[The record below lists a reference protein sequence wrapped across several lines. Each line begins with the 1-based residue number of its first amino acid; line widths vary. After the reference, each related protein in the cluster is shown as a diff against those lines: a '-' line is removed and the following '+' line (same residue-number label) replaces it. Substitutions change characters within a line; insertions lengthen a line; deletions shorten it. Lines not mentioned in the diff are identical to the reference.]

1 MASSIL
7 WGANGHLD
15 QGAPYT
21 TVSVSQQASDLHK
34 VFGSGTVPYRAFG
47 DSSEAPSSVASQVRQ
62 LQGEGVQPIVGV
74 DTYPAWGSFSSTQ
87 AAYQWAFNEAA
98 SYAQADPNIKYFEIG
113 NEWSADTT
121 NFPTP
126 SNPLS
131 PSGWTSGP
139 NFQDAVAVT
148 AGAIAAI
155 RQYDPSATIIGGA
168 QGGWTQEGFA
178 VALAQ
183 ALQSEYPGKMWDE
196 TVLHWYSNMGDN
208 PANFNG
214 GENAFAALLP
224 IGKPIAITEFGPQ
237 NNDAN
242 AASDVTTMMKNFEA
256 NAAPSSTSPG
266 ILQADYYELYPN
278 AGWNEALYNV
288 HGTTTSLSSV
298 GQAVQAEI
306 KALGGNAT
314 DDPSGSSGSGGSG
327 SGSGS
332 SGSGSGGSSGS
343 TTPASP
349 NDTVITPGTG
359 SISDGQ
365 GNTFTITSGGL
376 VDLNGSALGFTQ
388 NLIDGAN
395 QINLNGGDILNIN
408 DETGIPSLSINV
420 NAPGAIVGGALNGAL
435 GQVKINLA
443 PNTSTVFTGT
453 YDDGGFAFGGP
464 LDISGGGTLIN
475 EGTITAVFAQIDSNV
490 LGTGTMKFTATHDS
504 GREGHVD
511 LSGASGGGLSYDLT
525 YCSSLTVEHPNT
537 FMSKVDIEDGSFLTL
552 AGLAATSYDLK
563 NDLLTLYQGNAPVY
577 DLNVTDQS
585 NDGQPLYVT
594 SDTGGVTV
602 GVLPPPLG
610 SPQLSNVLPQHT
622 TGV

>member
-1 MASSIL
+1 
-7 WGANGHLD
+7 
-15 QGAPYT
+15 
-21 TVSVSQQASDLHK
+21 
-34 VFGSGTVPYRAFG
+34 
-47 DSSEAPSSVASQVRQ
+47 
-62 LQGEGVQPIVGV
+62 
-74 DTYPAWGSFSSTQ
+74 
-87 AAYQWAFNEAA
+87 
-98 SYAQADPNIKYFEIG
+98 
-113 NEWSADTT
+113 
-121 NFPTP
+121 
-126 SNPLS
+126 
-131 PSGWTSGP
+131 
-139 NFQDAVAVT
+139 
-148 AGAIAAI
+148 
-155 RQYDPSATIIGGA
+155 
-168 QGGWTQEGFA
+168 
-178 VALAQ
+178 
-183 ALQSEYPGKMWDE
+183 
-196 TVLHWYSNMGDN
+196 
-208 PANFNG
+208 
-214 GENAFAALLP
+214 
-224 IGKPIAITEFGPQ
+224 
-237 NNDAN
+237 
-242 AASDVTTMMKNFEA
+242 
-256 NAAPSSTSPG
+256 
-266 ILQADYYELYPN
+266 LQADYYELYPN